1 MGRYPVDGQ
10 PERCTAM
17 SKSTRE
23 RCTKPVVQGRSVCR
37 YHGGLGGRPIIH
49 GRYSKSLGR
58 LREAYED
65 SRSDPGLL
73 ELRDTIALLDVV
85 VRKAAERAAA
95 LDTPDFRETA
105 LELYSAAAQA
115 TDASKVQEHLS
126 ALGAL
131 LREGGKEDQAL
142 KDLSSSVERLAKR
155 QEKAWDLRLT
165 AANVI
170 NAKDMVA
177 LLGRF
182 ADIVLEEADA
192 ETATRIVQRVDREV
206 MGEGP
211 TADRLAVGGDP
222 VGGPPVLDVP
232 GRPDGVH
239 DGDPGLGALEE
250 AEGDR

>member
-10 PERCTAM
+10 PDRCTAQ
-17 SKSTRE
+17 SKTTKQ
-23 RCTKPVVQGRSVCR
+23 RCTKTVVPGRSVCR
-37 YHGGLGGRPIIH
+37 FHGGLGGRPIIH

-58 LREAYED
+58 LREAYEEA
-65 SRSDPGLL
+65 RSDPGLL
-73 ELRDTIALLDVV
+73 DLRDTIALLDVV
-85 VRKAAERAAA
+85 VRRAAERAAA
-95 LDTPDFRETA
+95 LDTPEFRETA
-105 LELYSAAAQA
+105 LELFEDALQA
-115 TDASKVQEHLS
+115 TEPSETDKAME

-131 LREGGKEDQAL
+131 LREGSQEDDAL
-142 KDLSSSVERLAKR
+142 RELGSSVEKLAKR

-192 ETATRIVQRVDREV
+192 DTATRIVQRVDREV
-206 MGEGP
+206 LGEGP
-211 TADRLAVGGDP
+211 SADRLSVGGDP
-222 VGGPPVLDVP
+222 VGAPVLDVP

-239 DGDPGLGALEE
+239 DGDPGVGALEE
-250 AEGDR
+250 TEGDR